1 MQGGK
6 ANQRPQ
12 WRSPALAT
20 THNDTYLC
28 KERAAGLR
36 RKGPVVIDGG
46 QRGESEMTTAMIL
59 SLVVLVV
66 MVAMIMFDVLPFGL
80 PPIAACVLIV
90 LLGLGDVAYAFAG
103 FTNSTVWM
111 LAFFMVILAAIQK
124 TSLILKVKDAMTAL
138 VNKGGFASYVLLLI
152 VVMLGASIVGMGS
165 TAFYVLIF
173 SLVVTLPY
181 NEKLPGS
188 RLMLP
193 LGIASNHPLVPI
205 NVALQYGV
213 AVSVLAASNLS
224 STDLTMLQFGIV
236 SLFLSA
242 GYLLWAIIG
251 YRVLPAHPVAEPTVE
266 NAAALADA
274 SEENRLPAWK
284 EWTIIIS
291 FVISIVSMMLVD
303 RIGDLAYM
311 VPGVAAMV
319 MVLIK
324 VIDFTECR
332 DNLFSPIILMTA
344 GVIPVANCLA
354 DTGLSTLVGNSV
366 AGVLGTGVPAFVV
379 VFVFALL
386 CSTFAC
392 FTGSQVGTVMI
403 FAPLAIAVCQGLGI
417 NPMAA
422 AVAVTLSGWVGHYMP
437 IDGLPAMA
445 FGMGRYSMAEF
456 WRFTIPMYFVR
467 LVFLTAGA
475 IIVFPA

>member
-1 MQGGK
+1 
-6 ANQRPQ
+6 
-12 WRSPALAT
+12 
-20 THNDTYLC
+20 
-28 KERAAGLR
+28 
-36 RKGPVVIDGG
+36 
-46 QRGESEMTTAMIL
+46 MTIEMIL
-59 SLVVLVV
+59 SLVVLVA
-66 MVAMIMFDVLPFGL
+66 MVTMIMFDVLPFGL
-80 PPIAACVLIV
+80 PPIAACILIV
-90 LLGLGDVAYAFAG
+90 LFGLGDVSYAFAG

-124 TSLILKVKDAMTAL
+124 TSLILRVKDAMTSL
-138 VNKGGFASYVLLLI
+138 VERGGFKSYVLLLL

-173 SLVVTLPY
+173 SLVVTMPY

-188 RLMLP
+188 KLMLP
-193 LGIASNHPLVPI
+193 LGIASNHPLIPI

-213 AVSVLAASNLS
+213 AISVLAASGLDS
-224 STDLTMLQFGIV
+224 SNLTMFQFGLV

-242 GYLLWAIIG
+242 GFLIWAIVG
-251 YRVLPAHPVAEPTVE
+251 YRVLPSHPVAEPTVE
-266 NAAALADA
+266 NAAALA
-274 SEENRLPAWK
+274 STEGEGMPAWK
-284 EWTIIIS
+284 EWTIIVS
-291 FVISIVSMMLVD
+291 FVVSIVAMMLVD
-303 RIGDLAYM
+303 SIGALAYM
-311 VPGVAAMV
+311 IPGVAAMV

-324 VIDFTECR
+324 VIDFNECR

-366 AGVLGTGVPAFVV
+366 AGALGTSIPAFVV

-403 FAPLAIAVCQGLGI
+403 FAPLAIAVCQGMGI
-417 NPMAA
+417 SPMAA
-422 AVAVTLSGWVGHYMP
+422 AVAVTLSGWAGHYMP

-445 FGMGRYSMAEF
+445 YGMGNYTMIEF
-456 WRFTIPMYFVR
+456 WKFTIPQYFVR

-475 IIVFPA
+475 LIVFPA